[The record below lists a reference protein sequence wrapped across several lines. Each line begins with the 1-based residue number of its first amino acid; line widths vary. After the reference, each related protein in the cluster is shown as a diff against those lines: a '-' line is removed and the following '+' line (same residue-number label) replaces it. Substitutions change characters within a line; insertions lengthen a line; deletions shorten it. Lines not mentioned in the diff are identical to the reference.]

1 MLSRF
6 SSSSERGERR
16 ERYVMGS
23 WSDRGIMVCEKQEM
37 KEMKEEEEEDGGVQE
52 GEGKEEL

>member
-1 MLSRF
+1 M
-6 SSSSERGERR
+6 
-16 ERYVMGS
+16 MGS